1 MLHNTLEDS
10 SMHLCLASENYETK
24 IQFLTPP
31 RALGGDVGAAAV
43 AGATTGH
50 SEGPLSVTCRRDR

>member
-1 MLHNTLEDS
+1 
-10 SMHLCLASENYETK
+10 MHLCLASENYETK